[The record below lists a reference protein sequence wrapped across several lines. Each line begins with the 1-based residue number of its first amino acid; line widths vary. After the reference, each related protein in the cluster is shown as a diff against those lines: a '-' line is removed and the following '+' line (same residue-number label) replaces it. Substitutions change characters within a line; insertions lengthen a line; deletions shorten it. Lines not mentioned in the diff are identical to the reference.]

1 MRFGVIHAGHGVI
14 KICFRLALGKSFTC
28 REKFSMQPRRARKR
42 CGPRQR
48 QEKADFR
55 GILPAARL
63 SIVFARNRRIPIAPC
78 VGEKS

>member
-1 MRFGVIHAGHGVI
+1 MRYGVIHAGHGAI

-28 REKFSMQPRRARKR
+28 REKFSMQPRGLESDAAHDN
-42 CGPRQR
+42 R

-63 SIVFARNRRIPIAPC
+63 SIVFARNQRSQLRPA
-78 VGEKS
+78 